1 MKLLFS
7 LCFALNLDL
16 KFYFFGRVG
25 GWLEIWRVKLISTQV
40 LVLVEVWVE
49 LGKIAKLIDETNS
62 LVNKGENEEIIKRI
76 EADIAEKE
84 AGENRRI
91 IVENFKPLADNPD
104 GNNLQEM
111 WKLHS
116 KLYPKNS
123 ISLPVAKKNFK
134 GKLVCSAKDIK
145 KRSCLRI
152 QK

>member
-1 MKLLFS
+1 M
-7 LCFALNLDL
+7 
-16 KFYFFGRVG
+16 
-25 GWLEIWRVKLISTQV
+25 EIWRVKLISTQV